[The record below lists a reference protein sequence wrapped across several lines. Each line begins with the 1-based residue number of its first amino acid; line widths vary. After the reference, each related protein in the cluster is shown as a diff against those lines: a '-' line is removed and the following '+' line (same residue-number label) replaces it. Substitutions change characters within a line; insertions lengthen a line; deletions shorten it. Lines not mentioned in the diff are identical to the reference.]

1 MVRAARFVYA
11 AITVAFVVGILLQ
24 VYFIGLG
31 LFSSADFT
39 KIHAEFGWILHLV
52 PPFILLA
59 AALARAGRR
68 QIIRAVVLA
77 VLIFFVPILAAIRA
91 DAPLTA
97 AFHPVGAVLAFVL
110 AVVVARGATSLI
122 RSTEPDAPTPLLEW
136 ILVGALVLIYLF
148 VSLSGSPDAA

>member
-11 AITVAFVVGILLQ
+11 ALAWAFVAGILLQ

-31 LFSSADFT
+31 LFSSADY
-39 KIHAEFGWILHLV
+39 KEIHASFGWILHLV

-59 AALARAGRR
+59 AALARAGRI
-68 QIIRAVVLA
+68 QVIRGVILA

-91 DAPLTA
+91 DAPLAA

-110 AVVVARGATSLI
+110 ALLVARRAASLL
-122 RSTEPDAPTPLLEW
+122 RSTDADAPTPLLEW
-136 ILVGALVLIYLF
+136 ILVATVVVIYLAL
-148 VSLSGSPDAA
+148 SLSGSPEA